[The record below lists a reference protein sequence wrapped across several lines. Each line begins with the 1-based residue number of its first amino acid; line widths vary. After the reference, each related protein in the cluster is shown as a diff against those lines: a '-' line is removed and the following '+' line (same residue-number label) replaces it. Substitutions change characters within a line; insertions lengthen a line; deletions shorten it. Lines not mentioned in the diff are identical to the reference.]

1 MAKSVNRLSARQVQ
15 TLPVGKHHD
24 GGGLYLQVVES
35 GARTWLFRYML
46 NGKQRWIGL
55 GSALNV
61 RLAEAREKALEY
73 RRLHA
78 DGIDP
83 KAYRDKERQKRREEL
98 LGTVPFRQAAE
109 EYIRSHEV
117 GWSNPK
123 HASQWSNTLRDYV
136 FPIMGDKDVADISMN
151 DLFGV
156 LDPIWLTKTE
166 TATRIRGRI
175 EKILDWAKVRGY
187 RDGEN
192 PARWKGNLD
201 TQLPSPNKVAKVTH
215 HSALPWQKIG
225 DFMSKLREREG
236 VAALALE
243 VLILTA
249 LRTSEVI
256 NARWDEFD
264 LDNAVWTI
272 PAERMK
278 MNNEHRV
285 PLTRRVV
292 EILRTLEKAST
303 GEHVFTSA
311 NGRPLS
317 NNALLALL
325 RRMDRKDITAHGF
338 RSTFRDWA
346 AETTAYPSEVVEM
359 ALAHTIRN
367 KVESAYRRG
376 DLFEKRKRLMGDWAK
391 FCNEPER
398 RQTGSGN
405 IISIRT

>member
-61 RLAEAREKALEY
+61 TLKEAREKALEY

-78 DGIDP
+78 EGIDP
-83 KAYRDKERQKRREEL
+83 KAYRDRERERRREEL
-98 LGTVPFRQAAE
+98 FGGVSFQKAAE
-109 EYIRSHEV
+109 EYIRSHEAS
-117 GWSNPK
+117 WSNPK

-136 FPIMGDKDVADISMN
+136 YPLIGAKDVADIAMS
-151 DLFGV
+151 DVFGV

-166 TATRIRGRI
+166 TATRVRGRM

-192 PARWKGNLD
+192 PARWKGNLE
-201 TQLPSPNKVAKVTH
+201 TQLPSPNKVRKVKH
-215 HSALPWQKIG
+215 HDALPWTEIG
-225 DFMSKLREREG
+225 EFMTELRKREG
-236 VAALALE
+236 VAAMALE

-256 NARWDEFD
+256 NARWDEID
-264 LDNAVWTI
+264 LDKAVWTI

-278 MNNEHRV
+278 MKNEHRV
-285 PLTRRVV
+285 PLTKRAV
-292 EILRTLEKAST
+292 EILRTLETAST
-303 GEHVFTSA
+303 GEHVFTGT

-325 RRMDRKDITAHGF
+325 KRMDRTDITSHGF

-346 AETTAYPSEVVEM
+346 AETTAYPAEVVEM
-359 ALAHTIRN
+359 ALAHAIRN

-376 DLFEKRKRLMGDWAK
+376 DLFDKRKRLMDDWAK
-391 FCNEPER
+391 FCDTPSRKEGEAANVV
-398 RQTGSGN
+398 
-405 IISIRT
+405 SIRI